1 MPSSTIR
8 FTPDFVEACEK
19 LWRDGYNK
27 GTNSEENL
35 PDFKLFFN
43 NDKIKEEP
51 SFQEMENLP
60 FNPSKCE
67 ARVEK
72 HGYAI
77 QCTRSP
83 FSGGCLCKTHQ
94 NMFDKLSEG
103 KDIPYGRFNKPRPD
117 VTLDKGNPIYWGAKK
132 ERKKSTNQKTSHPKL
147 KVGEMRDYLSSRI
160 PVDDFRGLKKKELT
174 EIYLKTKEKENTS
187 SSEEENS
194 PQVNEINTENI
205 DVNPR
210 GKPEEK
216 QPEEQPKEEEQSQEK
231 QPEGKPKEEEQS
243 QEEQSQEKQP
253 EEEHKEEEQSQE
265 DDAKGVGLHL
275 EPVKPSTL
283 SEFKNLFKEL
293 SIDTKGLRG
302 VRAYKQAYDDYLRE
316 KEEEKTQPMS
326 DEDDD
331 LQEDTNSYEETD
343 FEGVSYLEEEDSGK
357 IYNLKHQ
364 HVGKWNQDFDDI
376 IWISE
381 ELKATH
387 DESRQ

>member
-8 FTPDFVEACEK
+8 FTPDFVEACES

-27 GTNSEENL
+27 GTNAEENL
-35 PDFKLFFN
+35 PDFKIFFN

-67 ARVEK
+67 ARLEK

-94 NMFDKLSEG
+94 NMFDKLPEG

-117 VTLDKGNPIYWGAKK
+117 VTLDKGNPISWGAKK
-132 ERKKSTNQKTSHPKL
+132 GRKKNEKNISTQPKL

-160 PVDDFRGLKKKELT
+160 PVDSFRGLKKKELT
-174 EIYLKTKEKENTS
+174 VIYLKTKEKENTS

-194 PQVNEINTENI
+194 PQVNEVKTENI

-210 GKPEEK
+210 DKPEEK
-216 QPEEQPKEEEQSQEK
+216 QTEQQPEEQEQEQQPEEQPKEEEQSQEK
-231 QPEGKPKEEEQS
+231 QPEEQPKEEDT
-243 QEEQSQEKQP
+243 
-253 EEEHKEEEQSQE
+253 EEQSQE

-283 SEFKNLFKEL
+283 SEFKSLFKEL

-343 FEGVSYLEEEDSGK
+343 FEGVSYLEEEESGK

-364 HVGKWNQDFDDI
+364 HVGKWNQEFDDI
-376 IWISE
+376 IWVSE
-381 ELKATH
+381 EFKTTH
-387 DESRQ
+387 ESSRQ

>member
-8 FTPDFVEACEK
+8 FTPDFIQACEK
-19 LWRDGYNK
+19 LWRDGYNNGANGEDK
-27 GTNSEENL
+27 L
-35 PDFKLFFN
+35 PDFKIFFN
-43 NDKIKEEP
+43 NDKIREEP

-60 FNPSKCE
+60 FNPEKCE

-94 NMFDKLSEG
+94 NMFDKLPQG

-117 VTLDKGNPIYWGAKK
+117 VTLDKGNPISWGAKK
-132 ERKKSTNQKTSHPKL
+132 ERKKSTNQKTSQQKM

-174 EIYLKTKEKENTS
+174 VIYLKTKEKENTS
-187 SSEEENS
+187 SEEEENS
-194 PQVNEINTENI
+194 PQVNEVKSENI
-205 DVNPR
+205 NVNPR

-216 QPEEQPKEEEQSQEK
+216 QTDQQPEENHEEEQSEEKQEQQPQEQPKEEDT
-231 QPEGKPKEEEQS
+231 EEQ
-243 QEEQSQEKQP
+243 
-253 EEEHKEEEQSQE
+253 QSQE

-283 SEFKNLFKEL
+283 SEFKALFKEL

-316 KEEEKTQPMS
+316 KEEEKTQPLS

-343 FEGVSYLEEEDSGK
+343 FEGVSYLEEEESGK

-381 ELKATH
+381 EFKLTH
-387 DESRQ
+387 EASRQ

>member
-27 GTNSEENL
+27 GTNAEENL
-35 PDFKLFFN
+35 PDFKIFFN

-67 ARVEK
+67 ARLEK

-83 FSGGCLCKTHQ
+83 FPGGCLCKTHQ
-94 NMFDKLSEG
+94 NMFDKLPEG

-117 VTLDKGNPIYWGAKK
+117 VTLDKGNPISWGAKK
-132 ERKKSTNQKTSHPKL
+132 GRKKNEKNISTQPKL

-160 PVDDFRGLKKKELT
+160 PVDSFRDLKKKELT
-174 EIYLKTKEKENTS
+174 VIYLKTKEKENTS

-194 PQVNEINTENI
+194 PQVNEVKTENI

-216 QPEEQPKEEEQSQEK
+216 QTEQQPEEQEQEQEQQPEEQPKEEDTEEQ
-231 QPEGKPKEEEQS
+231 PKEEDT
-243 QEEQSQEKQP
+243 
-253 EEEHKEEEQSQE
+253 EEQSQE

-283 SEFKNLFKEL
+283 SEFKSLFKEL

-343 FEGVSYLEEEDSGK
+343 FEGVSYLEEEESGK

-376 IWISE
+376 IWVSE
-381 ELKATH
+381 EFKTTH
-387 DESRQ
+387 ESSRQ